1 MSEHEPPR
9 DPRMLHTRPG
19 PRLLAL
25 AGVALL
31 FVFYRPGA
39 DPSLLQSI
47 LLPLVGLLAAGYL
60 TGSVVA
66 VSLGVMLIAGA
77 HSDRDSAAFA
87 EAVVY
92 PGMAF
97 LAGAVL
103 LATLAWRFV
112 DAIRQR
118 RAQRSG
124 QPDQD

>member
-1 MSEHEPPR
+1 MSEPQPPR

-39 DPSLLQSI
+39 DANLLQSI
-47 LLPLVGLLAAGYL
+47 LLPLVGLLAACYL

-77 HSDRDSAAFA
+77 HSDRESAAFA

-92 PGMAF
+92 PGIAL

-103 LATLAWRFV
+103 LVTLVWRFV
-112 DAIRQR
+112 RAIRQR

-124 QPDQD
+124 QPDED